1 LGYAIPDEKVF
12 GTTKWAEKKGL
23 LAPESQTP
31 AGLAGQTVGN
41 LLFPLGAGKSTQIAD
56 GLLTAQ
62 ANAAAPRVLRKESG
76 MFIGP
81 GAKTWDAQAA
91 KKAQTMAAKGIDP
104 KTIWNET
111 GTFKGPDGMW
121 RQEIDDSAARMQMD
135 WLDSARISRRGGGA
149 PYVVD
154 EVIDHPKLMDA
165 YNDIGDVAVFPNKS
179 KDLGASYNTTDDS
192 ITIKFGDQNK
202 FTPARVPTTGQR
214 SSLEEIGDSGS
225 PPSNLLH
232 ELQHAIQQREGFA
245 QGGTPTG
252 LMEAL
257 RNDAVDMR
265 RAASKLDSSAWRN
278 DPLGPA
284 ELLKPG
290 ARKRALEMER
300 QAQKLENW
308 AGRIDTFGDGYAH
321 DAYRHLAGE
330 AEARATQARMNMN
343 MAQRREVFP
352 LDSYDV
358 PIDQL
363 IVRRGLLDGPAM
375 AIDPKAQ
382 KKLVQGLL
390 SPGTNERYRLG
401 DVTQKQSADAYVFGG
416 NPVGESRNV
425 YASPDIL
432 EDHARVS
439 RMAEDNF
446 LANEVGLFS
455 KQAMRP
461 DSDVIQPT
469 KKGDYPLLR
478 SKPALDPVTR
488 KIYNAEM
495 ALKPVGDGFEA
506 ITVIPRGLPPRKK
519 PR

>member
-1 LGYAIPDEKVF
+1 MNGLMDFLQQTSRTAGQTATGLVDLAALALRPLGYSIPDEKVF

-91 KKAQTMAAKGIDP
+91 KKAQTMAAKGVDP

-121 RQEIDDSAARMQMD
+121 RQEIDDSGAKLLENTKAREYM
-135 WLDSARISRRGGGA
+135 AGPGPAEYPVGA
-149 PYVVD
+149 VSNVL
-154 EVIDHPKLMDA
+154 EHP
-165 YNDIGDVAVFPNKS
+165 S
-179 KDLGASYNTTDDS
+179 LGAAYPDAMAIKARLVKGESGAYIPNTG
-192 ITIKFGDQNK
+192 FGEGFDLPSRNTK
-202 FTPARVPTTGQR
+202 VTT
-214 SSLEEIGDSGS
+214 
-225 PPSNLLH
+225 LH
-232 ELQHAIQQREGFA
+232 ELQHAIQDREGFA
-245 QGGTPTG
+245 SGGSVMNYLDDSLKLQDKVQKDLNRLAKQINKKGGVETPADRQKW
-252 LMEAL
+252 LAL
-257 RNDAVDMR
+257 RDQQYAVSPKGQYNR
-265 RAASKLDSSAWRN
+265 
-278 DPLGPA
+278 
-284 ELLKPG
+284 
-290 ARKRALEMER
+290 
-300 QAQKLENW
+300 
-308 AGRIDTFGDGYAH
+308 
-321 DAYRHLAGE
+321 LAGE
-330 AEARATQARMNMN
+330 AEARATEARMNMN

-390 SPGTNERYRLG
+390 SPGANERYRLG

-416 NPVGESRNV
+416 SPVGESRNV

-461 DSDVIQPT
+461 DSDVIPPI

-506 ITVIPRGLPPRKK
+506 VTVIPRGLPPRKK